1 MSIPRDVLIVGD
13 EKAAQ
18 RFIEE
23 FRRGIPLALYFIA
36 STKTSIIPGIS
47 IAGPSPE
54 GTLYTPAL
62 DVEYLVAGRPLTLN
76 VIPMTPEGLPTP
88 ALLTRVALSMLSI
101 PYMVVDAG
109 SYIEPRI
116 PHVDLPSRRVGERI
130 DTGKALLVEVA
141 RALFEESR
149 ILAEMVVPS
158 GGSVIVGESIPGGT
172 TTAMAIMEALG
183 FRAIGKV
190 SSAGPNNPHELKKR
204 VFEEGIK
211 NSGLAIPTSNVF
223 EAVAAIGDPLH
234 ISIAGFVVG
243 ALSRN
248 SRILLAGGT
257 QMCAVLAILK
267 KFGIELRERVAIGT
281 TRWTVKDPSSDIEG
295 LVRDIAPEVPIIAT
309 ALNLGDAPFPGLRMY
324 EQGFVKEGVGAGGT
338 IVALTLLRGVELDE
352 LKKAIYNEY
361 QRLLQIGAA
370 KGIDARS

>member
-1 MSIPRDVLIVGD
+1 MSIPKGVLIVGD

-18 RFIEE
+18 RFVEE
-23 FRRGIPLALYFIA
+23 FRRGVPLALYFIA
-36 STKTSIIPGIS
+36 STKTSTIPGIS
-47 IAGPSPE
+47 VAGPSPE

-62 DVEYLVAGRPLTLN
+62 DVEYLATGRPLTLN

-101 PYMVVDAG
+101 PYMIVDAG
-109 SYIEPRI
+109 SYIEPRV
-116 PHVDLPSRRVGERI
+116 PHVDLPSRRVGDRI
-130 DTGKALLVEVA
+130 DTGRALPVETA

-149 ILAEMVVPS
+149 MLAEMLVPDR
-158 GGSVIVGESIPGGT
+158 GSVIVGESMPGGT

-183 FRAIGKV
+183 FKAIGRV

-204 VFEEGIK
+204 VFEEGVK

-223 EAVAAIGDPLH
+223 EAVAAVGDPLH
-234 ISIAGFVVG
+234 ISIAGFVMG

-248 SRILLAGGT
+248 TRILLAGGT

-267 KFGIELRERVAIGT
+267 KLGAELRERVAIGT
-281 TRWTVKDPSSDIEG
+281 TRWIVEDPSSDIEG
-295 LVRDIAPEVPIIAT
+295 LVMDIAPEVPIIAT
-309 ALNLGDAPFPGLRMY
+309 ALSLGDAPFPGLRMY

-352 LKKAIYNEY
+352 LKRAIYSEY
-361 QRLLQIGAA
+361 QRLLQMGAA
-370 KGIDARS
+370 KDVNNSS